1 VSCVARSGLRD
12 TQRVQKRNS
21 QHPVGSALSLLIA
34 ALILSACGAR
44 RAPTPYLPP
53 TIAPTYPLIVSGN
66 RAQANLATEAVVDLE
81 RSEVNPTPACVPNL
95 TYLEDLTV
103 PDGSPVAPGAI
114 LDKRWR
120 VENSGTCN
128 WDENYRLKL
137 IAGPEMGAKP
147 EQALYP
153 ARSGTQAMLRII
165 FTGPEEPGPYRSA
178 WQAYDPGGEPFG
190 DPFFIEVVVQ
200 E

>member
-1 VSCVARSGLRD
+1 MSCAARSGLRG
-12 TQRVQKRNS
+12 TRCARKRNS
-21 QHPVGSALSLLIA
+21 QQPVRGALSLLCA
-34 ALILSACGAR
+34 ALILSACGAG

-53 TIAPTYPLIVSGN
+53 TIAPTSPLTVPVN
-66 RAQANLATEAVVDLE
+66 QVQANLVTETVDLE
-81 RSEVNPTPACVPNL
+81 SPEATPTPACVPIL
-95 TYLEDLTV
+95 TFLEDLTV
-103 PDGSPVAPGAI
+103 PDGSLVTPGSI

-137 IAGPEMGAKP
+137 IAGPELGAKP

-153 ARSGTQAMLRII
+153 ARSGTQAVLRII
-165 FTGPEEPGPYRSA
+165 FTAPEEPGPYRSA

-190 DPFFIEVVVQ
+190 DPFFIEIVVQ

>member
-1 VSCVARSGLRD
+1 MSFIARSGLLGIR
-12 TQRVQKRNS
+12 RAQKRNS
-21 QHPVGSALSLLIA
+21 QHSVGGALSLLFA

-44 RAPTPYLPP
+44 RAPTPYVPP
-53 TIAPTYPLIVSGN
+53 TIAPTSPLRVPAN
-66 RAQANLATEAVVDLE
+66 QAQANLATEAVDLE
-81 RSEVNPTPACVPNL
+81 STEPNPTPECVPNL
-95 TYLEDLTV
+95 TFLEDLTV
-103 PDGSPVAPGAI
+103 PDGSLVKPGST

-128 WDENYRLKL
+128 WDEKYRLKL

-153 ARSGTQAMLRII
+153 ARSGTQAVLRII
-165 FTGPEEPGPYRSA
+165 FTAPEEPGPYRSA
-178 WQAYDPGGEPFG
+178 WQAYGPGGQPFG
-190 DPFFIEVVVQ
+190 DPFFIEIMVQ